1 MPVLLKTTKA
11 EEKDADAHLAAFLLP
26 CQLARKMPFMER
38 THEELLRGESNK
50 ETPRNTITKKKK
62 GAMRKRRG

>member
-38 THEELLRGESNK
+38 THEELLRERALKVLARMVN
-50 ETPRNTITKKKK
+50 
-62 GAMRKRRG
+62 RK